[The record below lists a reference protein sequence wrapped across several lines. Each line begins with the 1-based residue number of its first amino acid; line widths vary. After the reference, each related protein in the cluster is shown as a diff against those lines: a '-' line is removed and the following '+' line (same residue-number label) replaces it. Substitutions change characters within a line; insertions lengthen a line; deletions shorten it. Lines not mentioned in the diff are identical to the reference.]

1 MPVAKDLLQN
11 TDRAFKIII
20 SDSLWVRLA
29 KKWLLPVLLRKAW
42 QNEALRFKL
51 FKRVSQTGIS
61 YTHSSLNLH
70 LSQLTTIKAGDRL
83 PYLKIYDEKKQQQT
97 DLHAWCTKPGF
108 TLITM
113 GLLQELYV
121 FSLAKWI
128 TQNYNGWLNF
138 YHLPP
143 SVKNQQVFD
152 TFGINAGQSK
162 ALIVRPDMYIGFIND
177 VVDLE
182 MMKNYLEN
190 VAGCIPNPTSPI

>member
-1 MPVAKDLLQN
+1 VPLLLNKIVQN
-11 TDRAFKIII
+11 
-20 SDSLWVRLA
+20 DS
-29 KKWLLPVLLRKAW
+29 
-42 QNEALRFKL
+42 LRFKL
-51 FKRVSQTGIS
+51 FKRISQTGIN

-70 LSQLTTIKAGDRL
+70 LSQLTTIRAGDRL
-83 PYLKIYDEKKQQQT
+83 PYLKIYDEKKQQET
-97 DLHAWCTKPGF
+97 DLHAWCNKPGF

-113 GLLQELYV
+113 GPLQEAYL

-143 SVKNQQVFD
+143 SVKNQLVFD
-152 TFGINAGQSK
+152 KFEIREGQNK
-162 ALIVRPDMYIGFIND
+162 TIIIRPDMHIGFIND

-190 VAGCIPNPTSPI
+190 VAGCIPTPTHYV